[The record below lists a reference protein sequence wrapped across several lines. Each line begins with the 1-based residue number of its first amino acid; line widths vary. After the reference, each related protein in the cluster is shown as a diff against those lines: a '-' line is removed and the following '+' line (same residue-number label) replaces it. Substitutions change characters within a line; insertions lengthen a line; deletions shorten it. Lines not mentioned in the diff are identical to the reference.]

1 MQAQALRW
9 NVTVSEMQSFDNKI
23 FFKNEIKT
31 HK

>member
-9 NVTVSEMQSFDNKI
+9 NVMVSEMQSFDNKI
-23 FFKNEIKT
+23 FLKNEIKT

>member
-9 NVTVSEMQSFDNKI
+9 NVTVSEMQSFDKN
-23 FFKNEIKT
+23 FFLKNEIKT